1 VLQNE
6 KGRHPDPG
14 LNRSLDGGLAIIRAL
29 MTQRWASRLW
39 GWGQPCPLAVQH
51 SGDRQAAQAIL

>member
-1 VLQNE
+1 MGKSMRVLQNE

-29 MTQRWASRLW
+29 MTHQWASRL
-39 GWGQPCPLAVQH
+39 C
-51 SGDRQAAQAIL
+51 D